1 MIGST
6 ISQLW
11 SLVVSLSIFFFI
23 RKTHSQNC
31 AAATAGIFNAQSS
44 PTSVVTIVMSYVKP
58 MKQEIWYPLLWIGL
72 AVLAA
77 GVASSTS
84 ILLPGLLQI
93 GNAAPV
99 NPSAV
104 YVPIQ
109 PLTAPT

>member
-1 MIGST
+1 
-6 ISQLW
+6 
-11 SLVVSLSIFFFI
+11 
-23 RKTHSQNC
+23 
-31 AAATAGIFNAQSS
+31 
-44 PTSVVTIVMSYVKP
+44 

-93 GNAAPV
+93 GDAAPV

-104 YVPIQ
+104 YIPN
-109 PLTAPT
+109 PAPNGTALNTAMIGRVFALGERCARQAKLE